1 MANAKSIHRE
11 FIQRQGVYERRYARL
26 FFALLKKQYKEAAA
40 AYPSQYTVNPE
51 DYRTVLI
58 KLYTE
63 VLPREAEQA
72 WKDFV
77 KPLAGDRKDFFDT
90 LMQILGITT
99 PEGEWIR
106 IWRDTA
112 REWLSLNI
120 LTKIQGIAQTTQ
132 RAIAKVVE
140 DKLNYPEGSSIAEIS
155 KSIEQAADGEV
166 NQQRAVLIARTETM
180 QAMNKGRR
188 LSMMSSNLLWQK
200 KWLDTPDKRTR
211 LSHRLIATENYRNLE
226 DPYWLIN
233 KNGQLEQ
240 GQYPGDPVLSAENVI
255 NCRCTEMYEVLRDAE
270 GRPVRR
276 NSPIPVESLA
286 VNI

>member
-1 MANAKSIHRE
+1 MNPKTIHRE
-11 FIQRQGVYERRYARL
+11 FLQRQGVYERRYARL
-26 FFALLKKQYKEAAA
+26 FLAVLKKQYKEAAA

-51 DYRTVLI
+51 DYRPVLI

-77 KPLAGDRKDFFDT
+77 KPLASDRKDFFDT

-112 REWLSLNI
+112 REWLNLNI
-120 LTKIQGIAQTTQ
+120 LTKIQDIAQTTQ

-140 DKLNYPEGSSIAEIS
+140 DKLNDPEGSSIAEIS

-255 NCRCTEMYEVLRDAE
+255 NCRCTEMYEVLRDEE